1 MQLTGINQTHNNPLA
16 HYSVVNNS
24 LLQSA
29 LIGQSLNKKGR
40 VWKCGLVGS
49 AMAVG
54 FVTNN
59 KSII

>member
-1 MQLTGINQTHNNPLA
+1 MQLTRINQTHNNPLA

-24 LLQSA
+24 FLQSA

-40 VWKCGLVGS
+40 VYWKCGLVGS

-59 KSII
+59 